1 MIPSLKE
8 SNGAVSFQVRVV
20 PRANKSEIV
29 GVEGD
34 ALKVRLKAPP
44 VEGKANDALV
54 KFLAERLAVS
64 KSQIEILSGHTSR
77 TKVVRVRGIQ
87 ASRLQAVVSSV

>member
-29 GVEGD
+29 GVEGA
-34 ALKVRLKAPP
+34 ALKIRLKAPP
-44 VEGKANDALV
+44 VEGKANEALV

-64 KSQIEILSGHTSR
+64 KSQIEILSGHTAR
-77 TKVVRVRGIQ
+77 TKVVRVRGIRP
-87 ASRLQAVVSSV
+87 SHLQAVIPPA

>member
-1 MIPSLKE
+1 MIPSLRE
-8 SNGAVSFQVRVV
+8 SNGSVSFQVRVV

-34 ALKVRLKAPP
+34 SLKVRLKAPP
-44 VEGKANDALV
+44 VEGKANEALV
-54 KFLAERLAVS
+54 KFIAERLAVS
-64 KSQIEILSGHTSR
+64 KSQVEILSGHASR

-87 ASRLQAVVSSV
+87 ADHLQTLIPH